1 MNKWTVYLE
10 QEGED
15 LMIPLPEDMLQQLG
29 WKEGDTIKWT
39 VNEETGQIILSKK
52 EVWYKH
58 LWSKLWKK

>member
-15 LMIPLPEDMLQQLG
+15 LMLPLPPDMLKELG
-29 WKEGDTIKWT
+29 WNEGDTLLWT

-52 EVWYKH
+52 KVWYKH